1 MTLGLVITAKAK
13 DVGGFDVRRAL
24 PTAQLRAVG
33 PFVFLDQMG
42 PARIA
47 AGKGLDVR
55 PHPHIGLST
64 MTYLYQGEIMH
75 RDSLGTVQAIQP
87 GAVNWMTAGRGIVHS
102 ERSPQSARTGEHALF
117 GLQFWVALPRTHE
130 EVEPSF
136 LHLGSGALPAFSDAG
151 VEGRVIAGEMAGRQS
166 PLAAPHPMICVDFAL
181 RAGARVALPSLWPE
195 QAVYVSAGAVEL
207 GSQRLSEGQLA
218 VLSPGAE
225 TLAIA
230 VAASRM
236 MLLGGAPLDGPRHIW
251 WNFVSSTAERIEQ
264 AKEDWRQGR
273 FAPVPGESEF
283 IPLPE

>member
-1 MTLGLVITAKAK
+1 MTVGLVVTAKAR

-136 LHLGSGALPAFSDAG
+136 LHLGSDALPAFSDAG

-166 PLAAPHPMICVDFAL
+166 PLAAPHPMICVDLAL
-181 RAGARVALPSLWPE
+181 QAGARVALPSLWPE

-207 GSQRLSEGQLA
+207 GNQRLAEGQLA

-251 WNFVSSTAERIEQ
+251 WNFVSSSAERIEQ
-264 AKEDWRQGR
+264 AKEDWRHGR